1 LTDHFLIDEC
11 LSVALVAAAKARDF
25 EADHVA
31 HIGKKGWQD
40 WTVANNYII
49 VTNNRRD
56 FLKEYAKLDIH
67 GGLVVL
73 IPLVKRDEQIGLFT
87 KALDVFTARNDDL
100 VNTLVE
106 VLSDGSVHLR
116 EWNSEKRAADLRE
129 RDRAIAEAY
138 PPKSAAPAP

>member
-1 LTDHFLIDEC
+1 
-11 LSVALVAAAKARDF
+11 VPYA
-25 EADHVA
+25 
-31 HIGKKGWQD
+31 
-40 WTVANNYII
+40 VANNYIV

-87 KALDVFTARNDDL
+87 KALDVFTVRNDDL

-116 EWNSEKRAADLRE
+116 EWNSENHD
-129 RDRAIAEAY
+129 IGHISN
-138 PPKSAAPAP
+138 PKWG